1 MANINVT
8 YEEMRAAGKQLQAGK
23 ADVESRLT
31 QMKSQVDQLVAGG
44 YVTDVSS
51 KQFQSSYEEFN
62 TGATKT
68 IQGLEGMSQYLN
80 TAADTFQQTDQQLP
94 QQLGR

>member
-1 MANINVT
+1 MANVNVT
-8 YEEMRAAGKQLQAGK
+8 YEEMRAAGKQLQA
-23 ADVESRLT
+23 
-31 QMKSQVDQLVAGG
+31 
-44 YVTDVSS
+44 
-51 KQFQSSYEEFN
+51 SYEEFN

-80 TAADTFQQTDQQLP
+80 TAADTFQQTDQQLS